1 MRANIENAAEVQIA
15 GMLALNK
22 TLGPIGTIRFLQQ
35 FNELGSD
42 YTQEKYDKLPL
53 DLGEVMARLEA
64 VESARGKG

>member
-22 TLGPIGTIRFLQQ
+22 ALGPIGTIRFLQQ
-35 FNELGSD
+35 FNESGSD
-42 YTQEKYDKLPL
+42 YTQEKYDKPPL
-53 DLGEVMARLEA
+53 DLGEVMARLEV